1 MAEVV
6 EHELMENV
14 CNLKSYIKD
23 TTELLRKLNKI
34 PQPLPGNS
42 IMFCLDVKALYPSVP
57 RKEARIACEKALQ
70 KRQKPS
76 IPTVCVLNMLDLV
89 LENNHFGFNGKNY
102 IQTEGTAIGS
112 YLVMNYTC
120 TYLEEWEQELFSKK
134 VTAYLRITGD
144 MLMMYGVCGNMD

>member
-89 LENNHFGFNGKNY
+89 LENNHFGFN
-102 IQTEGTAIGS
+102 EGHSNRIPPR
-112 YLVMNYTC
+112 N
-120 TYLEEWEQELFSKK
+120 ELCMHIFRGMGTGIVRKK
-134 VTAYLRITGD
+134 
-144 MLMMYGVCGNMD
+144 